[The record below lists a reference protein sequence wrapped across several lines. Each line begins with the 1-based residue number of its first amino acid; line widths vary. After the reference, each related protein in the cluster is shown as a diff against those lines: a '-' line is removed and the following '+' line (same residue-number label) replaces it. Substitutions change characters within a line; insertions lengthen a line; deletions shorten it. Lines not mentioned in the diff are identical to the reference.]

1 MKTKDIARRIKDEI
15 YFKGIEEKELGIDL
29 DLSNDQMKRY
39 LSGKGD
45 LTDLAYLRLLEHLKI
60 SIYEVGYENP
70 KAEKPLNNTLKYLA
84 PSKKALEIVFKGF
97 LYQVKTVFKKRQPG
111 EVKKVLTNDLFFE
124 KVSHEPFLYKY
135 TFMSILFL
143 ILLDYVFSNVV
154 VLSALFSSLLIPFV
168 MLIFLFE
175 LDRSDLSLFGVLKFF
190 LVGGIVS
197 LGLTHLIREVTG
209 FTDGILGDLQTGF
222 VEETAKLLV
231 VLIILKRVKVKHM
244 FTGVLIGFAVGAGF
258 DVFETTDYAINTLI
272 ETGGNYNEMIWTTWF
287 RSIFA
292 VGIGHHFWTGILA
305 GTLVSLSTSLKVAF
319 KKLYHLGFIGMYL
332 LIILVHASWN
342 FNPYVLG
349 QILQVVFGLLFFVI
363 FTSNAYIKMLDVSP
377 SVESVEVA
385 KPTEF
390 VS

>member
-272 ETGGNYNEMIWTTWF
+272 ETSGNYNEMIWTTWF